1 MYEQLISYKGEKNTM
16 KRFYVWLMVALFI
29 AGCVFCYVIFSTIND
44 DKLISV
50 SPTDNTV
57 SIKTEES
64 VNESIVSSSVD
75 SNIKIDDILL
85 QPFDFK
91 HYSENLA
98 AYKKAVESYTSQLGD
113 IQYNIT
119 LNPSFIEIMFN
130 GEVGAL
136 IQFYLESGINKDT
149 RVVIS
154 NQQGY
159 SVNKKLGDIMVS
171 NNITKVSSINDLIE
185 LAPDL
190 VQYVSEG

>member
-1 MYEQLISYKGEKNTM
+1 M
-16 KRFYVWLMVALFI
+16 KRFYVWLIVVLFI
-29 AGCVFCYVIFSTIND
+29 VGCVFCYVIFSTIND
-44 DKLISV
+44 DKPISV

-57 SIKTEES
+57 SSRTEEP
-64 VNESIVSSSVD
+64 VNEAIVSSSVD

-85 QPFDFK
+85 QSFDFK
-91 HYSENLA
+91 HYSENLD
-98 AYKKAVESYTSQLGD
+98 AYVKAVENYTSQLGD

-119 LNPSFIEIMFN
+119 LNPSFMEIMFN

-154 NQQGY
+154 NSQGY

-171 NNITKVSSINDLIE
+171 NNITNVSSINDLIE

>member
-1 MYEQLISYKGEKNTM
+1 M
-16 KRFYVWLMVALFI
+16 KRFYVSLMVALFI
-29 AGCVFCYVIFSTIND
+29 VGCVFCYVIFSTIND
-44 DKLISV
+44 DKPISV
-50 SPTDNTV
+50 NQTCNIV
-57 SIKTEES
+57 SSKVEEP
-64 VNESIVSSSVD
+64 VKESIVSSSID
-75 SNIKIDDILL
+75 SNIKIDNILL

-91 HYSENLA
+91 HYSENLN
-98 AYKKAVESYTSQLGD
+98 AYKKAVESYTSRLGD

-136 IQFYLESGINKDT
+136 IQFYLESSINKDT

-159 SVNKKLGDIMVS
+159 SVNKKLGVIMVS
-171 NNITKVSSINDLIE
+171 NDITKVSSINDLIE

>member
-1 MYEQLISYKGEKNTM
+1 M

-29 AGCVFCYVIFSTIND
+29 VGCVFCYVIFSTIND
-44 DKLISV
+44 DKPISV
-50 SPTDNTV
+50 NSTDNTV
-57 SIKTEES
+57 SSKTEEP
-64 VNESIVSSSVD
+64 VKESIISSSID
-75 SNIKIDDILL
+75 SNIKIDNILL

-91 HYSENLA
+91 YYSENLD
-98 AYKKAVESYTSQLGD
+98 AYVKAVENYTSQLGD

-119 LNPSFIEIMFN
+119 LNHSSIEIMFN

-136 IQFYLESGINKDT
+136 IQVYLESGINKDT
-149 RVVIS
+149 RVVVS
-154 NQQGY
+154 NQQGH

-171 NNITKVSSINDLIE
+171 NNITNVSSINDLIE

>member
-1 MYEQLISYKGEKNTM
+1 M

-29 AGCVFCYVIFSTIND
+29 VGCVFCYVIFSTIND
-44 DKLISV
+44 DKPISV
-50 SPTDNTV
+50 NPTDNTV
-57 SIKTEES
+57 SSKTEEPIK
-64 VNESIVSSSVD
+64 ESIVSSSID
-75 SNIKIDDILL
+75 SNIKIDNILL

-91 HYSENLA
+91 YYSENLD
-98 AYKKAVESYTSQLGD
+98 AYVKAVENYTSQLGD

-119 LNPSFIEIMFN
+119 LNHSSIEIMFN

-136 IQFYLESGINKDT
+136 IQVYLESGINKDT
-149 RVVIS
+149 RVVVS

-159 SVNKKLGDIMVS
+159 SVNKKLGDIMAS
-171 NNITKVSSINDLIE
+171 NNIINVSSINDLIA

>member
-1 MYEQLISYKGEKNTM
+1 M

-29 AGCVFCYVIFSTIND
+29 VGCVFCYVIFSTIND
-44 DKLISV
+44 DKPISV
-50 SPTDNTV
+50 NPTDNTV
-57 SIKTEES
+57 SSNTEEP
-64 VNESIVSSSVD
+64 VKESIVSSSVD

-85 QPFDFK
+85 QHFDFK
-91 HYSENLA
+91 HYSENLD
-98 AYKKAVESYTSQLGD
+98 AYVKAVENYTSHLGD

-119 LNPSFIEIMFN
+119 LKPSFMEIMFN

-149 RVVIS
+149 RVAIS

-171 NNITKVSSINDLIE
+171 NNITNVSSINDLIE

>member
-1 MYEQLISYKGEKNTM
+1 M

-29 AGCVFCYVIFSTIND
+29 VGCVFCYVIFSTIND
-44 DKLISV
+44 DKPISV

-57 SIKTEES
+57 SSKTEEP
-64 VNESIVSSSVD
+64 VKESIVSYSVD

-91 HYSENLA
+91 YYSENLD
-98 AYKKAVESYTSQLGD
+98 AYVKAVENYTSQLGD

-119 LNPSFIEIMFN
+119 LNPSFMEIMFN

-136 IQFYLESGINKDT
+136 IQFYIESGINKDT

-171 NNITKVSSINDLIE
+171 NNIINVSSINDLIE

>member
-1 MYEQLISYKGEKNTM
+1 M
-16 KRFYVWLMVALFI
+16 LF
-29 AGCVFCYVIFSTIND
+29 FSTIND
-44 DKLISV
+44 DKPISTNN
-50 SPTDNTV
+50 TDNMV
-57 SIKTEES
+57 SSKTEEP
-64 VNESIVSSSVD
+64 VKESIISSSID
-75 SNIKIDDILL
+75 SNVKIDDILL
-85 QPFDFK
+85 QPLIFK
-91 HYSENLA
+91 HYSENLN

-119 LNPSFIEIMFN
+119 LNPSSIEIMFN

-136 IQFYLESGINKDT
+136 IQFYLEYGINKDT

-159 SVNKKLGDIMVS
+159 SVNKRLGDIMVS